1 MSREGFVGNFQE
13 ALNCYSRHILEMGS
27 AARRCQQP
35 PTVSSLKNVLENK
48 SPCGSLFLLN
58 KKKRKENRAVREFS
72 SMRFP
77 SLAISNVVF
86 DSNHTW
92 RVHPQARVCVCVC
105 ITDLFIT
112 VTTPAW
118 RQFSSS
124 LLHLTCSAQHQN
136 LLSNPPVCIQVSDL
150 LLQSGQLSMTRK
162 PQESRAVIG
171 AGAANRQST
180 HSHYAANIKTDS
192 VGLFCSTIRCM
203 CLLQ

>member
-35 PTVSSLKNVLENK
+35 PTVSSLKMSWKIIPLVVPF
-48 SPCGSLFLLN
+48 SS
-58 KKKRKENRAVREFS
+58 KRKKNRAVREFS

-92 RVHPQARVCVCVC
+92 RVHPQARVCVC
-105 ITDLFIT
+105 ISDLFIT

-118 RQFSSS
+118 RQFSSP
-124 LLHLTCSAQHQN
+124 LLHLTCSAQCHN

-150 LLQSGQLSMTRK
+150 LLQSRQLSMT

-180 HSHYAANIKTDS
+180 HLHYAVNIKTDS
-192 VGLFCSTIRCM
+192 VGLFCSTIRCL